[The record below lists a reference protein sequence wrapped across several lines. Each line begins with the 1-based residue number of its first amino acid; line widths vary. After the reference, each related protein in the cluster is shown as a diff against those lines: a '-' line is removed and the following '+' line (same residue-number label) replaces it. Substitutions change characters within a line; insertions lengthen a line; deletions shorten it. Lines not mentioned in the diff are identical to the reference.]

1 MEKIKNDI
9 QGFIRDI
16 SKCATSEE
24 NSPGWTELYA
34 RTDLK
39 LRELKERPRGSRDK
53 KFVDAFIELCAIRTI
68 IEIFSEKEK
77 ELGDS

>member
-1 MEKIKNDI
+1 MEEIKNDI

-16 SKCATSEE
+16 SKCATSKE
-24 NSPGWTELYA
+24 WTELYA

-68 IEIFSEKEK
+68 IKIFSEKEK